1 MSNQTIPNATLAKY
15 QMGMSRQRLFSKA
28 IKYSIKS
35 GVSACFVRFPATANE
50 VRQLT
55 DLGYDV
61 RISDSGSTHINW
73 LNL

>member
-1 MSNQTIPNATLAKY
+1 MSDHTIPNATLAKY

-35 GVSACFVRFPATANE
+35 GVCDCFVRFPATANE

-61 RISDSGSTHINW
+61 RVSDSGSTHINW

>member
-1 MSNQTIPNATLAKY
+1 MTDNTIPSAREAKY
-15 QMGMSRQRLFSKA
+15 RMDLSRERLFSKA
-28 IKYSIKS
+28 IKRSIES

-50 VRQLT
+50 VSQLT

-61 RISDSGSTHINW
+61 RVSYSGSTHINW